1 MTSPHRSERAL
12 SMILCSSFVNR
23 GSSVVSEEAL
33 KLEPLRARV
42 KLEVTRSSAKGG
54 VSSVVVVVE
63 ELSGMVTLADE
74 EVLSPK
80 VEKRRP
86 TVLVLLAE
94 VASVVEAKLSLKKPG
109 ASVVKLLQVELIC
122 GKMVEL
128 LQVELIGGA
137 MVELLQVELTCVAM
151 VVVDAESPGAEK
163 VTKAS
168 VRLTFKSGKSRF
180 GAEPLM
186 EAGEEEGEVELV
198 SILKRSHESS
208 SPRRVLQAG
217 LSGRPSILLMERLIG
232 P

>member
-33 KLEPLRARV
+33 KLEPLMARV
-42 KLEVTRSSAKGG
+42 KLEVKRSSAKGG

-63 ELSGMVTLADE
+63 EPSEMVTLADE

-109 ASVVKLLQVELIC
+109 ASVVKLLQVELI
-122 GKMVEL
+122 
-128 LQVELIGGA
+128 
-137 MVELLQVELTCVAM
+137 
-151 VVVDAESPGAEK
+151 
-163 VTKAS
+163 
-168 VRLTFKSGKSRF
+168 
-180 GAEPLM
+180 
-186 EAGEEEGEVELV
+186 
-198 SILKRSHESS
+198 
-208 SPRRVLQAG
+208 
-217 LSGRPSILLMERLIG
+217 
-232 P
+232 

>member
-1 MTSPHRSERAL
+1 MP
-12 SMILCSSFVNR
+12 
-23 GSSVVSEEAL
+23 
-33 KLEPLRARV
+33 RV
-42 KLEVTRSSAKGG
+42 KLDVGRLKPKRSSATGG

-63 ELSGMVTLADE
+63 EPSKMVTLADE

-86 TVLVLLAE
+86 TELVLLAE
-94 VASVVEAKLSLKKPG
+94 AASVVEAKLSLKKPG

-128 LQVELIGGA
+128 LQVELICGA
-137 MVELLQVELTCVAM
+137 MVVE
-151 VVVDAESPGAEK
+151 DAESPEAEK

-168 VRLTFKSGKSRF
+168 VRLTCKSGKSTF
-180 GAEPLM
+180 GAEPFT
-186 EAGEEEGEVELV
+186 EAGEDEDEVELV

-217 LSGRPSILLMERLIG
+217 LSGRPNILLMERLMG